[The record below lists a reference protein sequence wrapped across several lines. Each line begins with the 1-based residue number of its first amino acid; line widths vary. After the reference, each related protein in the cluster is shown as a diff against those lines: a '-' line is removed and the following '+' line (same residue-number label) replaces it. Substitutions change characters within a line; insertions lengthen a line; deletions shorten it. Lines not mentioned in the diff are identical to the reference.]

1 MRTIANKKVKN
12 VSISLS
18 KMTKGYCVTRS
29 SRTGRTM
36 TKFKS
41 LAAAKKK
48 YKSIGKRKKVSKGL
62 LGLGFLG
69 L

>member
-1 MRTIANKKVKN
+1 MRTISNKKVKK

-18 KMTKGYCVTRS
+18 KMNNGYCVTRS
-29 SRTGRTM
+29 SSSGRTM

-48 YKSIGKRKKVSKGL
+48 YRSIGKRKKVSKGL